1 MRYEKINLTVK
12 YKENYLDIRI
22 ANSLTWFRLEKLL
35 YENVVANLSFPLD
48 GQMHL
53 QVKDKNI
60 HIEKSDSFGILSD
73 RKRGCFGDYKLI
85 GKVLER

>member
-22 ANSLTWFRLEKLL
+22 SNSLTWFRLEKLL

-53 QVKDKNI
+53 QVKGKNI
-60 HIEKSDSFGILSD
+60 QKSDLLAYYPIGN
-73 RKRGCFGDYKLI
+73 GD
-85 GKVLER
+85 VLEIIS

>member
-22 ANSLTWFRLEKLL
+22 SNPLTWFRLEKLL

-53 QVKDKNI
+53 QVKGKNI
-60 HIEKSDSFGILSD
+60 HIEKSDLLAYYPIGN
-73 RKRGCFGDYKLI
+73 GD
-85 GKVLER
+85 VLEIIS

>member
-22 ANSLTWFRLEKLL
+22 SNSLTWFRLEKLL

-53 QVKDKNI
+53 QVKGKNI
-60 HIEKSDSFGILSD
+60 HIEKRDLLAYYPIGN
-73 RKRGCFGDYKLI
+73 GD
-85 GKVLER
+85 VLEIIS